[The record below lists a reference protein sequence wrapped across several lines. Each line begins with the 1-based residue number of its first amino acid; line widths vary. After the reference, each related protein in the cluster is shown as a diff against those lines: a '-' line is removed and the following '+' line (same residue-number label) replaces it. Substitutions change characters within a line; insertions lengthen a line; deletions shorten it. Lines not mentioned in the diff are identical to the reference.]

1 MPRHRPSYND
11 WQDIRQKIWLRDE
24 KKCQHC
30 GQILALNK
38 CNIDHIKS
46 GKLSDNRL
54 CGLRTLCRR
63 CHVTRMDFRHRGMIA
78 SALRDG
84 IIPVHWRELL
94 WED

>member
-11 WQDIRQKIWLRDE
+11 WRDIRRKIWLRDG
-24 KKCQHC
+24 KKCLHC
-30 GQILALNK
+30 GQIVSLNR

-84 IIPVHWRELL
+84 IIPVQWRELL